1 MFKALV
7 KAEAMADL
15 VAPVVMMVR
24 KHDRG
29 LADQIRRATQSVVLG
44 SAEGWGVS
52 GGNQRV
58 HFERVAG
65 SNAEM
70 RAGLRM
76 AVRWGYVDGARVRAI
91 DALADEVAAMV
102 WRLLH
107 PRSAVHQTP

>member
-1 MFKALV
+1 MLKVLV

-15 VAPVVMMVR
+15 VAPVVKMVGR
-24 KHDRG
+24 KDRA
-29 LADQIRRATQSVVLG
+29 LADQIRRATQSVVLAL
-44 SAEGWGVS
+44 AEGWRVS

-58 HFERVAG
+58 HFERAAG

-76 AVRWGYVDGARVRAI
+76 AARWGYVESARVSAI
-91 DALADEVAAMV
+91 DAVADEVAAMV

-107 PRSAVHQTP
+107 PRSAVHQAP